1 MHWSVLLLISLAL
14 LGAATGLWVVFRL
27 YLSRDARYQRR
38 LRRRNELDWEHEQ
51 VRQQRMLEARMRE
64 LHGKE
69 LRWREAPVPDEAIDR
84 SWSRAEEERLP
95 WRDEA

>member
-1 MHWSVLLLISLAL
+1 LLILVGL
-14 LGAATGLWVVFRL
+14 FGAASGAWIVFRL
-27 YLSRDARYQRR
+27 YVSRDARYRRR
-38 LRRRNELDWEHEQ
+38 LRRRNEIDWESEQ

-69 LRWREAPVPDEAIDR
+69 LKWREAPVPDEALDR